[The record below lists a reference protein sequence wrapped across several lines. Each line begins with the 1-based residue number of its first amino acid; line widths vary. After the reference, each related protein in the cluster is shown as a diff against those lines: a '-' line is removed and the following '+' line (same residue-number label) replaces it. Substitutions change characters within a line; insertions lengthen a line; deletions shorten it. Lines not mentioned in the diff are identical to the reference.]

1 MAVVAVSGKFNIE
14 RSIIKERMDIIMKK
28 IFLFTILGLAVT
40 VPCGA
45 FAYDAGPA
53 STPEM
58 RRIQQSSF
66 ERFAPEQIQRSYERK
81 DAAEASD
88 KSAEQQI
95 NRRIEEIEQV
105 GSLSGQVENRKIYVT
120 VNQVVFPKSEV
131 FTETELQKFAAPL
144 IGRTVTIDEINK
156 VIESISKAYVG
167 SDYFT
172 SRAYL
177 PEQTVNDGILR
188 IALYEGRVGK
198 INVEN
203 NKWTRSSYITNRI
216 DTKEGDLFKLRALE
230 KQVITFNNNNDVKLN
245 VKIKPGEEVG
255 TTDVDIKTDDKFPFH
270 ITGVFDNMGRENI
283 GVLRGGAIIS
293 SDSLFGIR
301 DKFAGGAYFGKH
313 SQVAF
318 ADYNAPINSK
328 GTRLGGSFSY
338 NHVSIKNGP
347 FKDFGIKGKTFAYTG
362 YVSHPIIQKPNM
374 SLNSYTAGNIKLT
387 STDVSDITLFK
398 TRTYSGT
405 QGFNARWDTPKGIW
419 LTGHYG
425 TVGYFD
431 SDGNN
436 DVFFKYE
443 GNGVRLHDFGHG
455 IIGEFRVAGQWSP
468 TDKLP
473 WIEQYQTGGM
483 SSIRGYSEGVLI
495 GRSGY
500 STNAELIT
508 PIPFLPKRIGGE
520 KIGYIHPRE
529 MVKFAVFVDHGGIFS
544 DTSGGLPSSQ
554 FLVGTGA
561 GLRINMSDEIMARLY
576 WGFGLVNTAY
586 ELKDKSCRFH
596 FELATRPDL
605 TRLIRDKN
613 NKESL

>member
-1 MAVVAVSGKFNIE
+1 
-14 RSIIKERMDIIMKK
+14 MKK
-28 IFLFTILGLAVT
+28 ICLFTIISLAV
-40 VPCGA
+40 A
-45 FAYDAGPA
+45 LQNAAIAYDGAPA
-53 STPEM
+53 NTPEM

-66 ERFAPEQIQRSYERK
+66 ERFAPQQIQESYERK
-81 DAAEASD
+81 DATQSADEAAQ
-88 KSAEQQI
+88 KQI
-95 NRRIEEIEQV
+95 DAKIEQIEQ
-105 GSLSGQVENRKIYVT
+105 SSALSGQIENKKIYVT
-120 VNQVVFPKSEV
+120 VNRVEFPKSDV
-131 FTETELQKFAAPL
+131 FSEEELQQFAAPL
-144 IGRTVTIDEINK
+144 IGRTVSIEEINK
-156 VIESISKAYVG
+156 VIDAISKKYVS

-177 PEQTVNDGILR
+177 PEQTVSDGVLKIS
-188 IALYEGRVGK
+188 LYEGRVGK
-198 INVEN
+198 ISVEN
-203 NKWTRSSYITNRI
+203 NKWTRSSYVTNRI

-245 VKIKPGEEVG
+245 VKIEPGEQVG
-255 TTDVDIKTDDKFPFH
+255 TTDVSIKTDDKFPFH

-283 GVLRGGAIIS
+283 GVLRGGAILS
-293 SDSLFGIR
+293 SDSLFGFR

-318 ADYNAPINSK
+318 ADYNIPVNK
-328 GTRLGGSFSY
+328 YGTRVGGAFSF

-347 FKDFGIKGKTFAYTG
+347 FKDFGITGKTFAYTG

-374 SLNSYTAGNIKLT
+374 SLNSYTAGNVKLT
-387 STDVSDITLFK
+387 STDISDITLFK

-431 SDGNN
+431 SDGLN

-495 GRSGY
+495 GRTGY
-500 STNAELIT
+500 NTTAEIIT
-508 PIPFLPKRIGGE
+508 PIPFLPKKLGTE
-520 KIGYIHPRE
+520 KIGYIKPRE
-529 MVKFAVFVDHGGIFS
+529 VVKFAAFVDHGGIFS
-544 DTSGGLPSSQ
+544 DTSGTLPDNQ

-561 GLRINMSDEIMARLY
+561 GLRINMTNELMARLY
-576 WGFGLVNTAY
+576 WGFGLVNTSY
-586 ELKDKSCRFH
+586 EADHKTGRFH
-596 FELATRPDL
+596 FEVTTRPDL
-605 TRLIRDKN
+605 TRLVRDKN
-613 NKESL
+613 KKESL

>member
-1 MAVVAVSGKFNIE
+1 
-14 RSIIKERMDIIMKK
+14 MKK
-28 IFLFTILGLAVT
+28 IFQITLIALATTIPFKV
-40 VPCGA
+40 GA
-45 FAYDAGPA
+45 IEAYGPA
-53 STPEM
+53 STQEM
-58 RRIQQSSF
+58 QRIQQSSF
-66 ERFAPEQIQRSYERK
+66 ERFAPHQINESYEKHNRNQEVGSQAQEQINEKIRQIENAGALTGQIYENK
-81 DAAEASD
+81 
-88 KSAEQQI
+88 
-95 NRRIEEIEQV
+95 V
-105 GSLSGQVENRKIYVT
+105 YVPIKK
-120 VNQVVFPKSEV
+120 VVFPKSAV
-131 FTETELQKFAAPL
+131 FTDEELQQFAAPL
-144 IGRTVTIDEINK
+144 IGKTLTVDELNK
-156 VIESISKAYVG
+156 VIDAISKAYVNA
-167 SDYFT
+167 DYFT

-177 PEQTVNDGILR
+177 PEQNVNDGILR
-188 IALYEGRVGK
+188 MGLYEGRVGK
-198 INVEN
+198 ITVDN
-203 NKWTRSSYITNRI
+203 NKWTRTSYITNRI
-216 DTKEGDLFKLRALE
+216 ETKEGDLFKLRALE
-230 KQVITFNNNNDVKLN
+230 KQIVNFNNNNDVKLN

-255 TTDVDIKTDDKFPFH
+255 TTDVQVTTDDKFPFH

-283 GVLRGGAIIS
+283 GVLRGGAILS
-293 SDSLFGIR
+293 ADSLFGIR
-301 DKFAGGAYFGKH
+301 DKFAAGGYFGKS

-318 ADYNAPINSK
+318 ADYNAPINDK
-328 GTRLGGSFSY
+328 GTRVGGNFSF
-338 NHVSIKNGP
+338 NHVKVSSGP
-347 FKDFGIKGKTFAYTG
+347 FKDFNINGKTFAYTG
-362 YVSHPIIQKPNM
+362 YVTHPLMQKPRMN
-374 SLNSYTAGNIKLT
+374 LNSYTAAGAKFTSTEASSIKLYDT
-387 STDVSDITLFK
+387 QS
-398 TRTYSGT
+398 YSVT
-405 QGFNARWDTPKGIW
+405 QGINGRWDTEKGIW
-419 LTGHYG
+419 LTGHYAN
-425 TVGYFD
+425 VGYFD
-431 SDGNN
+431 SDGLNRA
-436 DVFFKYE
+436 FFKYE
-443 GNGVRLHDFGHG
+443 GMGTRLHDFGHG